1 MAKHEHDQHDAH
13 VHLGHDTAENG
24 REYLKFT
31 GVIAGIVLVTIFLA
45 WARGFEVHRF
55 MGDFMAV
62 FFIVFAT
69 FKFVNLE
76 MFSVTYQSY
85 DIIAKRFPLWGY
97 AFPFI
102 EGVLGVAYL
111 LFDQNNT
118 LNIITMLITGTAAI
132 GVFQELRNK
141 SNIMCAC
148 LGNVIK
154 LPLSKVS
161 FIEDAAMFLM
171 AAAMIIV

>member
-1 MAKHEHDQHDAH
+1 MMNHEDEH
-13 VHLGHDTAENG
+13 VHLGHETEESKK
-24 REYLKFT
+24 EYLKFA
-31 GVIAGIVLVTIFLA
+31 GVIGGIFVTAVFLA
-45 WARGFEVHRF
+45 WARGFELHRF

-85 DIIAKRFPLWGY
+85 DIIAKRFPIWGY

-102 EGVLGVAYL
+102 EGILGVAYL
-111 LFDQNNT
+111 LFDQNQT
-118 LNIITMLITGTAAI
+118 LNLITMLVTGTAAI
-132 GVFQELRNK
+132 GVFKEVRNK

-148 LGNVIK
+148 LGNIIK
-154 LPLSKVS
+154 LPQSKVS
-161 FIEDAAMFLM
+161 FIEDFVMFSM
-171 AAAMIIV
+171 ALAMILV

>member
-1 MAKHEHDQHDAH
+1 MQHNHDHDDH
-13 VHLGHDTAENG
+13 VHLGHETEENK
-24 REYLKFT
+24 REYLKFA
-31 GVIAGIVLVTIFLA
+31 GVIAGIFAMTCVLA
-45 WARGFEVHRF
+45 WARGFSLERF
-55 MGDFMAV
+55 MSDFMAV

-85 DIIAKRFPLWGY
+85 DVIAKRFPLWGY
-97 AFPFI
+97 AFPFL
-102 EGVLGVAYL
+102 EGILGVSYL
-111 LFDQNNT
+111 LLDQNNT
-118 LNIITMLITGTAAI
+118 LNIVTLVVTGIAAI

-161 FIEDAAMFLM
+161 FIEDALMFVM
-171 AAAMIIV
+171 ALAMILL

>member
-1 MAKHEHDQHDAH
+1 MAQKHIEHDAH
-13 VHLGHDTAENG
+13 VHLGHETEEN
-24 REYLKFT
+24 RTEYLKFA
-31 GVIAGIVLVTIFLA
+31 GVIAGIVLLTIMLA
-45 WARGFEVHRF
+45 WARGFSVERF
-55 MGDFMAV
+55 MSDFMAV

-85 DIIAKRFPLWGY
+85 DIIAKRIPLWGY
-97 AFPFI
+97 AFPFV
-102 EGVLGVAYL
+102 EGMLGVAYL

-118 LNIITMLITGTAAI
+118 LNFITLLITGTAAI
-132 GVFQELRNK
+132 GVIQELRNK

-148 LGNVIK
+148 LGTIIK

-161 FIEDAAMFLM
+161 FIEDAAMFFMAFLM
-171 AAAMIIV
+171 VLL

>member
-1 MAKHEHDQHDAH
+1 MKDHEHDAH
-13 VHLGHDTAENG
+13 VHLGHETSEDKK
-24 REYLKFT
+24 EYLKFA
-31 GVIAGIVLVTIFLA
+31 GVIGGILLVTLVLA
-45 WARGFEVHRF
+45 WARGFSAERF
-55 MGDFMAV
+55 MSDFMAV
-62 FFIVFAT
+62 FFIVFAA

-85 DIIAKRFPLWGY
+85 DVIAKRFPVWGY
-97 AFPFI
+97 IFPFI
-102 EGVLGVAYL
+102 EGILGVAYL

-118 LNIITMLITGTAAI
+118 LNIITLVVTGVAAI
-132 GVFQELRNK
+132 GVFSELRNK

-161 FIEDAAMFLM
+161 FIEDALMFAMAL
-171 AAAMIIV
+171 AMIIL